1 MLKSVFLRYFFSGL
15 MLNGLGFVF
24 FVILLKYLHFSPII
38 SVSIQYP
45 IIICIY
51 YLMQTYFVFE
61 KKPDLKNLVKFL
73 LNIFFLYLLNI
84 CGLVVFTQIFD
95 LDVVISQLFITAM
108 LVFINFIIQKKV
120 IYKFT

>member
-1 MLKSVFLRYFFSGL
+1 
-15 MLNGLGFVF
+15 
-24 FVILLKYLHFSPII
+24 
-38 SVSIQYP
+38 
-45 IIICIY
+45 
-51 YLMQTYFVFE
+51 MQTYFVFE